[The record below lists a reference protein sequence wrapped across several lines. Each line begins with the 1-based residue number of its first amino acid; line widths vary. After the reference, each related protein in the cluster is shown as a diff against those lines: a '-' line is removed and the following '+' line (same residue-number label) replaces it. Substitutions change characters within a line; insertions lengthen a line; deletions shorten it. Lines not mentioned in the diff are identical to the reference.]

1 MEFIVIVLIVLIV
14 IYFIAK
20 NNKIKRKKIEAER
33 LRNLQIERE
42 RLERER
48 LERERIQFENF
59 KNDINTYINQNE
71 TLIKT
76 LINNNPLSINSYNFY
91 SSYINFRNNISRLI
105 KTVPHKDFLVSNIK
119 EFPLLKTLYELDE
132 NFINEVHSK
141 NNLFIKNELLLFNKY
156 FDRVLDYP
164 LDQQQREAIVKD
176 EDNTLVI
183 AGAGCGKTTTVQGKI
198 NYILE
203 KNFATPREILVM
215 SFSKDS
221 TNDLKKKLDHLG
233 VEIRTFHSLAYKI
246 IKHSKRNPDIIEPN
260 RAKRL
265 LDSLYSNLIKDENF
279 MMQVTEFL
287 INGIREPKTVFNF
300 GNYEEF
306 INYLKHNEYSTLK
319 SLTLNPRKE
328 IFQNSKKE
336 TLKSEFVKSAEECR
350 IANFLFMNGVEYVY
364 EEDFK
369 YNDELDHNNDF
380 KKKRYR
386 PDFTIYINGNIHDK
400 RDENIIYLE
409 HYGLNKNGQPPAW
422 MNDNNQY
429 LDLMEWK
436 EEVHEEFQTNFIKS
450 YSYEFMD
457 KSIFENLTK
466 NLIKYKVKLNPKS
479 NLEIYKLIEEYNKRD
494 IDILVNLFTTFIG
507 LFKSNDKTFEELFEL
522 NSDLYSTDEFLL
534 IKERNE
540 NLLSIIQV
548 IYEEYQN
555 YLKDNRLYDFSDLI
569 NEANSFLRDNS
580 FKHNYKYIIIDEF
593 QDLSVIRAEMLKL
606 MKNQKFYKL
615 FAVGD
620 DWQSIYRFAGSDLTL
635 FKNFGNHFGFSTLCK
650 IETTYRF
657 NQPLIDTTS
666 DFILKNPNQAVKN
679 IKNDM
684 NSTTEVSIIHYEKN
698 SLNSELFKVFQS
710 IFISNNYNLTNKKI
724 LILGRYNHDIKELL
738 NDINFNVNLST
749 LENDETTI
757 KCSFN
762 YLNSNN
768 EKKTTIIESN
778 FLTIHKSKGLEA
790 DYVIVLNCN
799 SGKYGFPA
807 ELSDDNVLNLLLS
820 DDDHFENGE
829 ERRAFYVA
837 MTRVKKHLY
846 LVTDKNYKSKF
857 ILELEGKE
865 SSNQNRCPK
874 CKSEL
879 KFIKKIK
886 SYYGESEMYG
896 CSSFKYGC
904 DYIYFKNLN

>member
-1 MEFIVIVLIVLIV
+1 MELIIIIIAGLLV
-14 IYFIAK
+14 YFIFNSIHTK
-20 NNKIKRKKIEAER
+20 KQQKLQRQKELFIYQQNEQKLKLEYEKR
-33 LRNLQIERE
+33 
-42 RLERER
+42 
-48 LERERIQFENF
+48 
-59 KNDINTYINQNE
+59 KNDITDFVKENE
-71 TLIKT
+71 ILIKK
-76 LINNNPLSINSYNFY
+76 LIQEYPLSSKSFNNYNSYSNYKINLSNFIT
-91 SSYINFRNNISRLI
+91 SI
-105 KTVPHKDFLVSNIK
+105 PHKEDMYSCILEIPTLRNVCNIHESIENDIK
-119 EFPLLKTLYELDE
+119 LL
-132 NFINEVHSK
+132 
-141 NNLFIKNELLLFNKY
+141 NNQFIKNELLDYKSFFNE
-156 FDRVLDYP
+156 VLSYP
-164 LDQQQREAIVKD
+164 LDNQQRDAILRD

-436 EEVHEEFQTNFIKS
+436 EEVHEELQTNFIKS

-684 NSTTEVSIIHYEKN
+684 NSTTEVSIIHYERN

-710 IFISNNYNLTNKKI
+710 IFISNNYNLTDKKI

-768 EKKTTIIESN
+768 EKKTTIIESK

>member
-1 MEFIVIVLIVLIV
+1 MIFVLCLIISIVVVFFLYLDKKK
-14 IYFIAK
+14 K
-20 NNKIKRKKIEAER
+20 NEAEQHR
-33 LRNLQIERE
+33 LLQLEKEKAEQENLK
-42 RLERER
+42 RLE
-48 LERERIQFENF
+48 LEKKRIKDQISLFVS
-59 KNDINTYINQNE
+59 KNESKIHE
-71 TLIKT
+71 L
-76 LINNNPLSINSYNFY
+76 INSYPLKIDSFNNYNSY
-91 SSYINFRNNISRLI
+91 SGYFSRL
-105 KTVPHKDFLVSNIK
+105 TDFLNLIPYKDRLPSFLFDFSSLNKLYHIEK
-119 EFPLLKTLYELDE
+119 SFLKDIETKNDF
-132 NFINEVHSK
+132 FIR
-141 NNLFIKNELLLFNKY
+141 NELIKFNTF
-156 FDRVLDYP
+156 FDDILNYP
-164 LDQQQREAIVKD
+164 LDEQQRDAIVRD

-198 NYILE
+198 NYLLN
-203 KNFATPREILVM
+203 KSLAKPNEILVM

-221 TNDLKKKLDHLG
+221 TNDLKKKLGHLE

-246 IKHSKRNPDIIEPN
+246 IKLSKRNPDIIEPN

-265 LDSLYSNLIKDENF
+265 LASLYSNLIKDKNF

-300 GNYEEF
+300 DNYEEF

-328 IFQNSKKE
+328 IIQNQKKE
-336 TLKSEFVKSAEECR
+336 TLKSEFVKSAEECK
-350 IANFLFMNGVEYVY
+350 IANFLFNNGVEYVY

-409 HYGLNKNGQPPAW
+409 HYGLNNNGQPPAW

-429 LDLMEWK
+429 LNLMEWK

-466 NLIKYKVKLNPKS
+466 NLIKYKVKLKPKS

-494 IDILVNLFTTFIG
+494 IDILLNLFTTFIG
-507 LFKSNDKTFEELFEL
+507 LFKSNNKTFEELFEL
-522 NSDLYSTDEFLL
+522 NSNLYSTDELLL

-635 FKNFGNHFGFSTLCK
+635 FKNFENHFGFSTLCK

-657 NQPLIDTTS
+657 NQPLINTTS

-679 IKNDM
+679 IKNNMD
-684 NSTTEVSIIHYEKN
+684 STTEVSIIHYEKN
-698 SLNSELFKVFQS
+698 CLNSEILKVFKS
-710 IFISNNYNLTNKKI
+710 IFVSNNYNLINKKI

-738 NDINFNVNLST
+738 NDNNFSLNLSSF
-749 LENDETTI
+749 ENDETTI

-762 YLNSNN
+762 YLNLNN
-768 EKKTTIIESN
+768 EEKTTIIESK

-807 ELSDDNVLNLLLS
+807 ELSDDNVLNQLLS

-837 MTRVKKHLY
+837 MTRAKKHLY
-846 LVTDKNYKSKF
+846 LVADKNFKSKF
-857 ILELEGKE
+857 ILELEGE
-865 SSNQNRCPK
+865 NRSNDNRCPR
-874 CKSEL
+874 CNSEL
-879 KFIKKIK
+879 KFIKRIN
-886 SYYGESEMYG
+886 SYYGDSSMFG

-904 DYIYFKNLN
+904 DYINFNNIN